1 MNRFKSIV
9 VAAIVVVVAAAYAI
23 QVSSV
28 SAASTPSSASLSI
41 APKKNYVVEPG
52 KSVKDKLTIRNLDD
66 TSDLELTLRVV
77 DFTYTDDGGTPK
89 LFLAEDAPQTTWSL
103 KPFLTVP
110 KTVTVPKGGSKS
122 LDMSVKIP
130 AGHGAG
136 SYYSAIVYSTGAP
149 DGGNVGLAAS
159 GVTLAFVN
167 VPGKVHEDLKLQKLG
182 AYKDATASQKA
193 DYISFT
199 NDEPQK
205 IGYTLKNNG
214 NVAESPVGSIV
225 LKNAFFGQEYTITNV
240 NPTSSLALIGQSRT
254 FTACIKLSDE
264 TVKLQG
270 TQSQTKT
277 CTSAGLWPGLYN
289 VKLDLFYGQNGN
301 ITQEVLGSST
311 FWYLPFWFIIIVL
324 ILLAVII
331 FLVWRLVTII
341 RRKLGRDTYRKKPS
355 RKK

>member
-9 VAAIVVVVAAAYAI
+9 AVAIAVVITAAYT
-23 QVSSV
+23 VPVPPV
-28 SAASTPSSASLSI
+28 SAASRSSSASLSI

-52 KSVKDKLTIRNLDD
+52 RSVKDKLTIRNLDNAA
-66 TSDLELTLRVV
+66 DLELTLRVV

-89 LFLAEDAPQTTWSL
+89 LFLAENAPQTTWSL
-103 KPFLTVP
+103 KPFLTIP
-110 KTVTVPKGGSKS
+110 KTVTVPKSGTKS
-122 LDMSVKIP
+122 LDMSVAIP

-193 DYISFT
+193 DYVYFT
-199 NDEPQK
+199 NDEPKK
-205 IGYTLKNNG
+205 IGYTLKNSG
-214 NVAESPVGSIV
+214 NVAESPVGSIT
-225 LKNAFFGQEYTITNV
+225 LKNAFFGQEYNITNV
-240 NPTSSLALIGQSRT
+240 NPTGSLALIGQSRT
-254 FTACIKLSDE
+254 FTACIQLSE
-264 TVKLQG
+264 ESIKLQG
-270 TQSQTKT
+270 TPSKTKD
-277 CTSAGLWPGLYN
+277 CVSPGLWPGLFT

-341 RRKLGRDTYRKKPS
+341 RRKLGRDTYKKKPS